1 MGRQKAITMAMMLGA
16 LYKALMEP
24 SEENARKAA
33 EEVAGYDSR
42 LAKIEAD
49 LLLLKW
55 MVATGLGV
63 QVGLGLLILGKIW

>member
-1 MGRQKAITMAMMLGA
+1 MAMMLGA
-16 LYKALMEP
+16 LYKALIEP
-24 SEENARKAA
+24 TEENARKAA

-55 MVATGLGV
+55 MVATNIGVEIGLGI
-63 QVGLGLLILGKIW
+63 LILGKVW

>member
-1 MGRQKAITMAMMLGA
+1 MAMMLGA

-24 SEENARKAA
+24 TEDNARRAA
-33 EEVAGYDSR
+33 EEVAGYDNR

-55 MVATGLGV
+55 MVATGIGL
-63 QVGLGLLILGKIW
+63 QIGLGLLVLGRVW